1 MSEGE
6 SDAESVV
13 DRLAEGSIDVETI
26 IDSATDS
33 PSVVERAVERAPV
46 GVTIAD
52 AREPDNPLVY
62 VNDAFERITGYPR
75 EEVLGTN
82 CRFLQGE
89 ESDPGKVRAMREAI
103 AAGHGVTV
111 ELRNYRKGGEPF
123 WNRVEIAPL
132 FDGEDELTHFVGFQ
146 SDVTARKEAEAEVE
160 RRVEEVSREREA
172 LSYLLDRVSG
182 LLGDVTGILVRATER
197 EDVER
202 AVCERLT
209 ASDAYATAWI
219 GERDAR
225 TGAIDPRA
233 WSGSEKPDG
242 VDDPDHPVARALTD
256 GERLFLE
263 RADPEFSAP
272 DGSFSSL
279 AVVPLVHADLE
290 HGVLVLYDDEEGT
303 FDDREA
309 VIVESI
315 GRALAGTLS
324 AAANARVL
332 AADNVIE
339 LEFVLAD
346 DALPFVALSTEADCR
361 LQYEGSVPG
370 TDGTQSL
377 FFTVEGIPPERVL
390 AFARDRDDLE
400 ATLQTEQD
408 ETSLVEFRVA
418 SPSIV
423 EALAD
428 RGARTLSIEIAGG
441 EATITVETVPGS
453 PRSIAAW
460 LTGAYDRADLV
471 AYHERERPPRTREEH
486 RDTLEE
492 RLTDRQLMALQRAF
506 LSGYYDANRT
516 TSGDDIA
523 ASMGIGRST
532 FHQHLRAAE
541 RKLVSEF
548 LDR

>member
-6 SDAESVV
+6 SDTESAV
-13 DRLAEGSIDVETI
+13 DRMGEGAIDAEVI
-26 IDSATDS
+26 IDPSTDALS
-33 PSVVERAVERAPV
+33 LVERAVERAPV
-46 GVTIAD
+46 GVTISD
-52 AREPDNPLVY
+52 ARLPDNPLVY
-62 VNDAFERITGYPR
+62 VNDAFERITGYGR
-75 EEVLGTN
+75 EEALGTN

-89 ESDPGKVRAMREAI
+89 ETDPEPVREMREAI
-103 AAGHGVTV
+103 AAGRGVTV
-111 ELRNYRKGGEPF
+111 ELRNYRKGGEAF

-132 FDGEDELTHFVGFQ
+132 YDGEGELTHFVGFQ
-146 SDVTARKEAEAEVE
+146 SDVTARREAEAEVE

-172 LSYLLDRVSG
+172 LSYLLDRVGG
-182 LLGDVTGILVRATER
+182 LLGDVTEILVRATER
-197 EDVER
+197 DGVER

-209 ASDAYATAWI
+209 AADAYTNVWI
-219 GERDAR
+219 GDRDAR
-225 TGAIDPRA
+225 TGEIRPRVWSGAERPDAVEDPR
-233 WSGSEKPDG
+233 
-242 VDDPDHPVARALTD
+242 HPVARALSTE
-256 GERLFLE
+256 ERLFSH
-263 RADPEFSAP
+263 RGDPEFTAP
-272 DGSFSSL
+272 TESLSSL
-279 AVVPLVHADLE
+279 AAVPLVHADLE
-290 HGVLVLYDDEEGT
+290 HGVLVIYDEVEGR

-332 AADNVIE
+332 ASDNVIE

-346 DALPFVALSTEADCR
+346 DTLPFVALSSDEGCR

-377 FFTVEGIPPERVL
+377 FFTVEGASPERVL
-390 AFARDRDDLE
+390 AFARERENVE
-400 ATLQTEQD
+400 ATLQTEGG
-408 ETSLVEFRVA
+408 ETSLFELRVD

-428 RGARTLSIEIAGG
+428 RGARTLSIEVDDGA
-441 EATITVETVPGS
+441 ATLTVETVPGS

-460 LTGAYDRADLV
+460 LTDTYDRADLV

-486 RDTLEE
+486 RSSLKE
-492 RLTDRQLMALQRAF
+492 RLTDRQLMALQRAY
-506 LSGYYDANRT
+506 LSGYYDADRT
-516 TSGDDIA
+516 ASGDEIA

-541 RKLVSEF
+541 RKLIAEF

>member
-6 SDAESVV
+6 SEAESAV
-13 DRLAEGSIDVETI
+13 DRAAETTVDLEAI
-26 IDSATDS
+26 ID
-33 PSVVERAVERAPV
+33 PSVDSRSTVERAVERAPI
-46 GVTIAD
+46 GVTISD
-52 AREPDNPLVY
+52 ARLPDNPLVY
-62 VNDAFERITGYPR
+62 VNDAFETITGYTR
-75 EEVLGTN
+75 AEAIGTN

-89 ESDPGKVRAMREAI
+89 GTDPEPVREMREAV
-103 AAGHGVTV
+103 AAGRGVTV
-111 ELRNYRKGGEPF
+111 ELRNYRKDGEAF

-132 FDGEDELTHFVGFQ
+132 TDEEGDLTHFVGFQ
-146 SDVTARKEAEAEVE
+146 SDVTARREAEAEVE

-197 EDVER
+197 DGVER

-209 ASDAYATAWI
+209 GPDGYTTAWI
-219 GERDAR
+219 GDRDAR
-225 TGAIDPRA
+225 TGTIRPRV
-233 WSGSEKPDG
+233 WSGERPEP
-242 VDDPDHPVARALTD
+242 VDDPDHPVSRALAEVD
-256 GERLFLE
+256 RLFLDRE
-263 RADPEFSAP
+263 DPGFTAP
-272 DGSFSSL
+272 TESLSSL
-279 AVVPLVHADLE
+279 AAVPLVHADHS
-290 HGVLVLYDDEEGT
+290 HGVLVIYDEVEGR
-303 FDDREA
+303 FDDRES
-309 VIVESI
+309 VILESI

-332 AADNVIE
+332 AADNVVE

-346 DALPFVALSTEADCR
+346 DRLPFVALSRDEGCR

-377 FFTVEGIPPERVL
+377 FFTVEGASPERVL
-390 AFARDRDDLE
+390 AFAREREHVE
-400 ATLQTEQD
+400 ATLQTEGG
-408 ETSLVEFRVA
+408 ETSLFEFRVD

-428 RGARTLSIEIAGG
+428 RGARTLSMEVDGG
-441 EATITVETVPGS
+441 VATLTVETVPGS

-460 LTGAYDRADLV
+460 LTERYDRADLV
-471 AYHERERPPRTREEH
+471 AYHERERPPRTAEEH
-486 RDTLEE
+486 RSSLKE
-492 RLTDRQLMALQRAF
+492 RLTDRQLMAIQRAY

-516 TSGDDIA
+516 ASGDEVA

-541 RKLVSEF
+541 RKLIAEF